1 MGFLKAAERRLAALE
16 QGLLAAL
23 LLVMVSL
30 SFAQVLLRGF
40 SLGLLWA
47 DTFLRHLV
55 LWTGFLGAALA
66 AADDKQ
72 FAMDA
77 AGRLMSERVLAAVH
91 LVLHG
96 LTAAVCA
103 FMTRAAWTF
112 FGQEREAAAVL
123 FSVGRFEVPAWW
135 FQVILPLGFALLFLH
150 YLLKAA
156 MAAGAL
162 AERKTG

>member
-1 MGFLKAAERRLAALE
+1 MAFLKEAERRLAALE
-16 QGLLAAL
+16 QGLLACL

-30 SFAQVLLRGF
+30 SFAQVVLRGF

-77 AGRLMSERVLAAVH
+77 SLRLMSDRVRAGVGL
-91 LVLHG
+91 LLHA
-96 LTAAVCA
+96 LTAAVCVL
-103 FMTRAAWTF
+103 MVRASWTF
-112 FGQEREAAAVL
+112 FVSERAAASVL
-123 FSVGRFEVPAWW
+123 FSAGTLRVPAWW
-135 FQVILPLGFALLFLH
+135 FQTILPAGFALLAVH
-150 YLLKAA
+150 YLLKALL
-156 MAAGAL
+156 AAGGLRGRTA
-162 AERKTG
+162 